1 MKLKHVLFS
10 SLFLSAALVA
20 CTNDEFAEVQTPSV
34 NTENAIA
41 LGEDVTISGTK
52 FVMGADT
59 KAAFDEGF
67 TPYWENDDVVGAA
80 WYNMV
85 TNINEDGTVAENGT
99 SIITVGTTGMNV
111 FSNHPFAW
119 LEQVGDKYGAKFQA
133 NTNVMAGAYILYFPY
148 DETQTQVGENVPV
161 NLKFPYTIN
170 CAESHEFDAIN
181 DHMFSYDEIALV
193 PGGTQTKEFQLHQVP
208 VLYKVQFGFEDLDF
222 VKLLPTM
229 TIEKIIMEAYD
240 ENGESVLS
248 TKGSITPNN
257 KVLTAD
263 IYNAYL
269 EDWKKNPL
277 PKAAY
282 ATVDE
287 GKVDHYTM
295 DVINSDQANYQLS
308 KLSVGEDGLTAP
320 FYFSTL
326 PFIADKEAA
335 TVKFKI
341 VATDGKE
348 EYVFAKTYGATSGV
362 VAAIN
367 AENQQYKEEEPAQ
380 IALNVRFNTQ
390 EQEGVIYTA
399 DQFKKAWNAITG
411 PVEILEIGDPID
423 LSDFDLTN
431 NTNAII
437 SIVRRN
443 GASDEDYLISLK
455 SIDLEKADVTFG
467 EGIDVKVAGNVETTG
482 DAALKISGTLSAKEI
497 SLGGEADLTLEQMTK
512 LYVAASGEVTATLP
526 KTTEKSGFIEVNRDG
541 KLTLNG
547 GIIKGMINNGSVT
560 VAGEVSNVAS
570 YWGHMETSGQGKFVN
585 EAGATATFVNIKNG
599 NAGVNL
605 DNKGATSTKAAG
617 VININAS
624 ADYDEASKNS
634 ATTRFSI
641 VGTNEGVINV
651 NRGVLTE
658 EKGGTLE
665 QKGADARIYVNATE
679 NAAGVLTSQ
688 GMVSLYDKTG
698 KSFEGW
704 IVKNNPK
711 VTVYAD
717 GTSIAYSV
725 KTQEDLERLTSAG
738 VTNVFIDGKVE
749 LSNSLGMDIY
759 LNADVTLKS
768 NVTLYNNLNVTGK
781 NVAIIN
787 GTEDKATS
795 VKLSLDSG
803 VCTVSGSLVLD
814 KNVTLEATFA
824 KDGSLTNVNKSAEGA
839 AVIEKN

>member
-1 MKLKHVLFS
+1 MK
-10 SLFLSAALVA
+10 
-20 CTNDEFAEVQTPSV
+20 
-34 NTENAIA
+34 
-41 LGEDVTISGTK
+41 
-52 FVMGADT
+52 
-59 KAAFDEGF
+59 
-67 TPYWENDDVVGAA
+67 
-80 WYNMV
+80 
-85 TNINEDGTVAENGT
+85 
-99 SIITVGTTGMNV
+99 
-111 FSNHPFAW
+111 
-119 LEQVGDKYGAKFQA
+119 
-133 NTNVMAGAYILYFPY
+133 
-148 DETQTQVGENVPV
+148 
-161 NLKFPYTIN
+161 
-170 CAESHEFDAIN
+170 
-181 DHMFSYDEIALV
+181 
-193 PGGTQTKEFQLHQVP
+193 
-208 VLYKVQFGFEDLDF
+208 
-222 VKLLPTM
+222 
-229 TIEKIIMEAYD
+229 KI
-240 ENGESVLS
+240 
-248 TKGSITPNN
+248 
-257 KVLTAD
+257 
-263 IYNAYL
+263 
-269 EDWKKNPL
+269 
-277 PKAAY
+277 
-282 ATVDE
+282 
-287 GKVDHYTM
+287 
-295 DVINSDQANYQLS
+295 
-308 KLSVGEDGLTAP
+308 GLTGGIGSGK
-320 FYFSTL
+320 STIAQAIKHIGY
-326 PFIADKEAA
+326 PVYIADKEAA

-348 EYVFAKTYGATSGV
+348 EYVFAKTYSAASGV
-362 VAAIN
+362 VTAIN
-367 AENQQYKEEEPAQ
+367 AENQKYKEEEPAQ

-411 PVEILEIGDPID
+411 PVATLAIGDPID

-437 SIVRRN
+437 NIVRRD

-526 KTTEKSGFIEVNRDG
+526 KTTEKSGSIEVNRDG

-560 VAGEVSNVAS
+560 VAGVVSNVAS

-599 NAGVNL
+599 DAGVKL

-617 VININAS
+617 VININAN
-624 ADYDEASKNS
+624 ADYDAVSNSNS

-658 EKGGTLE
+658 ELGGTLE

-688 GMVSLYDKTG
+688 GMVSLYERTG
-698 KSFEGW
+698 AGFEGW

-711 VTVYAD
+711 VTVNAT
-717 GTSIAYSV
+717 GAAIAYSV
-725 KTQEDLERLTSAG
+725 KTQEDLERVTSAN
-738 VTNVFIDGKVE
+738 VSNVFIDGKVE
-749 LSNSLGMDIY
+749 LSASLNANIY
-759 LNADVTLKS
+759 LNADVTLKVD
-768 NVTLYNNLNVTGK
+768 VTLNNHLNVTGK
-781 NVAIIN
+781 NVAIVN
-787 GTEDKATS
+787 GTEDKATH
-795 VKLSLDSG
+795 VKLDTG
-803 VCTVSGSLVLD
+803 TGTCTVSGSLVLD

-824 KDGSLTNVNKSAEGA
+824 KDGSLTNVDKSAEGA